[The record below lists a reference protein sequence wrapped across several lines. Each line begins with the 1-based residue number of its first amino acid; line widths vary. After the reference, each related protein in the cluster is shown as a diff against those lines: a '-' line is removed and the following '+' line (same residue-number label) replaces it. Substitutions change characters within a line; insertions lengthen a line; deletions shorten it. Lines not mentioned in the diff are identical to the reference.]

1 MFAKMSINS
10 LIDSARQYWM
20 SSITLTKFNKP
31 LQSERYSEK
40 HYKRRLK
47 VSGVREQKRKH

>member
-10 LIDSARQYWM
+10 LIDSTRQYWM

-31 LQSERYSEK
+31 LQSERYSD
-40 HYKRRLK
+40 KRYNT
-47 VSGVREQKRKH
+47 V